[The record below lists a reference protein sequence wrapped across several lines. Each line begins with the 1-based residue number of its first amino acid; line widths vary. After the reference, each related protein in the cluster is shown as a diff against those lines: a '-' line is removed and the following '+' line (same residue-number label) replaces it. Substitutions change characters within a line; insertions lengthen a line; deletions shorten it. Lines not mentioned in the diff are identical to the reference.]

1 MTIGEKLQSKRKE
14 LDLTQGEVAE
24 KLYVSRQAVS
34 NWELGKNYP
43 DLETIVAISELY
55 QISLDI
61 LLKEDQHVVKGVKKT
76 MNRKFL
82 GMAFYLVTLLSMGIC
97 VLVNVLL
104 NRALTWSLIVVLSLV
119 TADALVYFFAKRNRW
134 HPYLLMG
141 GGSLLL
147 LAFLGLLDVTLQQS
161 DYIQG
166 SFFVGI
172 ALPVSLLWLVLI
184 WSVVLIQ
191 KRMKWSLYYSF
202 SLFFLLGIV
211 VGFLTNLFVHSEP
224 LWFSTLT
231 SAIPCVILSA
241 LFYVLGSYFDKT
253 RSL

>member
-1 MTIGEKLQSKRKE
+1 M
-14 LDLTQGEVAE
+14 AE

-82 GMAFYLVTLLSMGIC
+82 GTAFYLVTLLSMGIC

-104 NRALTWSLIVVLSLV
+104 DRTLTWSLIVVLSLV
-119 TADALVYFFAKRNRW
+119 TADALVYFFGKRNRW

-147 LAFLGLLDVTLQQS
+147 LVFLGLLDVTLRQA

-166 SFFVGI
+166 SFFVGV

-184 WSVVLIQ
+184 WNVVLIQ
-191 KRMKWSLYYSF
+191 GRMKWSLYYSF
-202 SLFFLLGIV
+202 SLFFFLGIV
-211 VGFLTNLFVHSEP
+211 GGFLTNLFVRSEP

-231 SAIPCVILSA
+231 STIPCVILSA

>member
-104 NRALTWSLIVVLSLV
+104 DRALTWSLIVVLSLV
-119 TADALVYFFAKRNRW
+119 TADALVYFFGKRNRW
-134 HPYLLMG
+134 HPYFLMG

-147 LAFLGLLDVTLQQS
+147 LVFLGLLDVTLLQA

-166 SFFVGI
+166 SFFVGV

-191 KRMKWSLYYSF
+191 KRMKWSLYYYF

-211 VGFLTNLFVHSEP
+211 GGFLTNLFVHSEP

-231 SAIPCVILSA
+231 STIPFVILSA

>member
-104 NRALTWSLIVVLSLV
+104 DRTLTWSLIVVLSLV
-119 TADALVYFFAKRNRW
+119 TADALVYFFGKRNRW

-147 LAFLGLLDVTLQQS
+147 LVFLGLLEVTLQQA

-211 VGFLTNLFVHSEP
+211 GGFLTNLFVHSEP

-231 SAIPCVILSA
+231 STIPRVILSA
-241 LFYVLGSYFDKT
+241 LFYVLGSCFDKT